1 MRSNKKNVTGK
12 LEQHS
17 LYQIIA
23 LDNEGCNR
31 KIVQQK
37 GTGLRSAI
45 GIRFTASIIPIMT
58 WLKGRQKS
66 ASRDS
71 AFAFP
76 EKLAQ
81 YGRRSIPKQ
90 HITNKHKN
98 IRLLFR
104 PRWKIRV

>member
-1 MRSNKKNVTGK
+1 MRSNTKNVTGK

-31 KIVQQK
+31 KIAQQK

-45 GIRFTASIIPIMT
+45 GIRFTSIIPIMT

-90 HITNKHKN
+90 QQTNT
-98 IRLLFR
+98 
-104 PRWKIRV
+104 KI